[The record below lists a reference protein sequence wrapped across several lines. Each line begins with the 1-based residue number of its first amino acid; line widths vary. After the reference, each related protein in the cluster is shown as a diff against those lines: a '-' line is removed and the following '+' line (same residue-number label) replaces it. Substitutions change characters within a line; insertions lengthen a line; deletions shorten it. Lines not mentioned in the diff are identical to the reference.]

1 MARTSLQTTEV
12 RCLALGLTLFEPVR
26 TKPACL
32 VACFDDDFKF
42 SPICLVVQHPKSAGN
57 GFAELVLVQAKRPSY
72 ADFPHGM
79 TSRR

>member
-1 MARTSLQTTEV
+1 MGWTSLQTTEV
-12 RCLALGLTLFEPVR
+12 SALGLTLFEPVR
-26 TKPACL
+26 TKPAGL

-42 SPICLVVQHPKSAGN
+42 SPIHLVVQHPEATSN
-57 GFAELVLVQAKRPSY
+57 GFAELVLVEAEWPSY